1 MRKQKFIVSLVALFL
16 IIVPVLA
23 TTQKVE
29 AAWGNL
35 GVYNMPS
42 KMRGTWVSRD
52 KKSVYNKIR
61 ITKNTITLTH
71 KHKAKKIDGKWNLR
85 KVSQKWMDKTR
96 METRVKSF
104 QYAQNHRYMTVR
116 KDGTSYIFGFGWG
129 VPCNDGDF
137 TLRSK
142 SKSVLGFANVIHQ
155 NNFYRV
161 K

>member
-1 MRKQKFIVSLVALFL
+1 MSLVALFL
-16 IIVPVLA
+16 VIVPVLA

-42 KMRGTWVSRD
+42 KMRGTWISHN

-61 ITKNTITLTH
+61 ITKNTITLTR
-71 KHKAKKIDGKWNLR
+71 KHNTQKIADGKWNLR
-85 KVSQKWMDKTR
+85 KVSQKWIVKTK
-96 METRVKSF
+96 METRAASF
-104 QYAQNHRYMTVR
+104 HYAQEHRYMTVR
-116 KDGTSYIFGFGWG
+116 KEYGAYVFNFGWG
-129 VPCNDGDF
+129 VPCNDADF

-142 SKSVLGFANVIHQ
+142 SRSVLVFTSVIHQ